1 MDMKW
6 VERTIMT
13 ILLAIIA
20 YLWQQQ
26 SAKLERLLQEFSNYK
41 VYVAEN
47 FVSKEDYNR
56 DMKNIDR
63 KLDRILEILDKKAD
77 KDEIYRR
84 MR

>member
-6 VERTIMT
+6 VERTIIT
-13 ILLAIIA
+13 IAISIIG
-20 YLWQQQ
+20 YLWVQQTSKVEKILQ
-26 SAKLERLLQEFSNYK
+26 SFMNYR

-47 FVSKEDYNR
+47 FVSKKDYNR

-77 KDEIYRR
+77 RDEIFRR
-84 MR
+84 IK